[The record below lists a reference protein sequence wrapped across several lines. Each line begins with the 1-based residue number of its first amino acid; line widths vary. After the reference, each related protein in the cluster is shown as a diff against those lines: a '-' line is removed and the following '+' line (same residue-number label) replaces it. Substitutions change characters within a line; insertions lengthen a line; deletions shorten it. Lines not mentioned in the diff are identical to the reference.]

1 MATEWPVVQLDVPVR
16 GRATC
21 SNQLNLMITFLIES
35 WTAEHAVSLDVPFM
49 WVISCQMP
57 NGFMS
62 MMYIRSGSCA
72 GDWILEVS
80 S

>member
-1 MATEWPVVQLDVPVR
+1 LKGTFIIFWKWDARL
-16 GRATC
+16 
-21 SNQLNLMITFLIES
+21 LYNLMITFLIES